1 MPACAGMTELRRL
14 FVVHI
19 IPSHAFSMEDTKS
32 TKFGKIIFRNLRVLR
47 TTIRDNLRGLRKL
60 SGRRDASD
68 SDIPRAKAA
77 KVAK

>member
-1 MPACAGMTELRRL
+1 KPDLTTK
-14 FVVHI
+14 
-19 IPSHAFSMEDTKS
+19 HAKS
-32 TKFGKIIFRNLRVLR
+32 TKFGIQIIQTLRVLR

-60 SGRRDASD
+60 SGSRDASD

>member
-1 MPACAGMTELRRL
+1 MDKREAC
-14 FVVHI
+14 
-19 IPSHAFSMEDTKS
+19 
-32 TKFGKIIFRNLRVLR
+32 

-60 SGRRDASD
+60 SGSRDASD